1 MRLKKKNKKISGTA
15 KRHTDTK
22 SHNIKIHI
30 GAIEFFDLSKIHTLD
45 DLKGEYWRLAKQYHP
60 DITGGS
66 KEKFQSMQNEY
77 DNLTDSFLR
86 NSNFTASEVK
96 NEVELDETYKAV
108 INAIVGLE
116 GLKIEIVGKW
126 IWVSGNTFPVKD
138 ILKSTSFKFAPV
150 KKMWYYTFGE
160 RSKSRKEFTIDQIR
174 NRYGSK
180 DITTKRAKLSGVV
193 TKSHAMLKKGL
204 NKLKK
209 LMDKRAKYINATNT
223 RLKK

>member
-15 KRHTDTK
+15 KKHTDIK
-22 SHNIKIHI
+22 SHNVKINI
-30 GAIEFFDLSKIHTLD
+30 GAIEFFNLAKIHSLD
-45 DLKGEYWRLAKQYHP
+45 DLKAEYWTLAKQHHP
-60 DITGGS
+60 DKGGNAETF
-66 KEKFQSMQNEY
+66 KLMQNEY

-86 NSNFTASEVK
+86 NSNFSASEVK

-108 INAIVGLE
+108 VNAIIGLE

-126 IWVSGNTFPVKD
+126 IWVSGNTYPVKD
-138 ILKSTSFKFAPV
+138 ILKSTGFKFAPV

-209 LMDKRAKYINATNT
+209 LMDKRAKYVNATNT